1 MTTTLEDGARQLGLS
16 LDAQQLA
23 AFDLYRAELMEW
35 NQRFNLTRVDDPA
48 LIDTTHFLDSLS
60 CLAALPAI
68 DPRPLSEQ
76 LDTSPAAVDVGA
88 GAGFPG
94 LALKIA
100 WPRLRL
106 TLVEATGKKCQFLR
120 HLVAKLKLTDVAII
134 HARAED
140 FGQGPG
146 REQFD
151 LAFGR
156 AVAPLPTLLE
166 YTLPLL
172 RVGGWLVAQKGHY
185 PQEELF
191 RSQVALNTLGG
202 SFHDAQAITVPGLE
216 VADRTLVL
224 ILKVA
229 RTPAAYP
236 RRAGLPKKQPLG

>member
-1 MTTTLEDGARQLGLS
+1 MATTLEDGARQLGLT

-23 AFDLYRAELMEW
+23 AFDLYRAELIEW
-35 NQRFNLTRVDDPA
+35 NQRFNLTSVDEPA

-60 CLAALPAI
+60 CLAALPALGR
-68 DPRPLSEQ
+68 RPLPEQ
-76 LDTSPAAVDVGA
+76 LTTSPAAVDVGA

-94 LALKIA
+94 LAIKIA
-100 WPRLRL
+100 WPQLRL

-120 HLVAKLKLTDVAII
+120 HLVAKLQLADVTIV

-156 AVAPLPTLLE
+156 AVALLPTLLE

-172 RVGGWLVAQKGHY
+172 RVGGWLVAQKGRY
-185 PQEELF
+185 PHEELS
-191 RSQVALNTLGG
+191 RCQVALRTLGG
-202 SFHDAQAITVPGLE
+202 SFHDALSVTVPGLE
-216 VADRTLVL
+216 AADRTLVL
-224 ILKVA
+224 VVKVA

-236 RRAGLPKKQPLG
+236 RRAGLPKKQPLE